1 MPALSDKFMEKS
13 YSCKRCK
20 HKVWLLSEKE
30 INKVLN
36 INDNG
41 E

>member
-1 MPALSDKFMEKS
+1 MPALSDEFMEKS
-13 YSCKRCK
+13 YSCKRCN
-20 HKVWLLSEKE
+20 KVWLLSEKE